1 MRRLT
6 IVAALLLTACG
17 QWTRPDTTEAELK
30 RDSDECDREA
40 RLMSFPMPS
49 SSRVKSSDEPR
60 RPAVNEKL
68 ICRLHEGPRLFLATL
83 IVIREGSKKWRLSS
97 N

>member
-40 RLMSFPMPS
+40 RLASFPMPS
-49 SSRVKSSDEPR
+49 SPELRAPTNLNDEPSMR
-60 RPAVNEKL
+60 
-68 ICRLHEGPRLFLATL
+68 RLFEDCLKA
-83 IVIREGSKKWRLSS
+83 RGYFWQP
-97 N
+97 